1 MATYLHAIDGRLRV
15 RLPELRGDRRAA
27 ARLRRELR
35 ALSGV
40 STVDANPLTGSV
52 LVEYDADRLST
63 DEVLSATGVEA
74 PDASDDA
81 QRVSLF
87 NAAAADGSTTMRDV
101 VAEKVIEL
109 AAERL
114 LLAVLT

>member
-27 ARLRRELR
+27 ASLRRELR
-35 ALSGV
+35 ALPGV
-40 STVDANPLTGSV
+40 STVDVSPLTGSV

-63 DEVLSATGVEA
+63 DEVLGAAGVEA
-74 PDASDDA
+74 PDATGDTRRGALFDA
-81 QRVSLF
+81 G
-87 NAAAADGSTTMRDV
+87 AADRSTTVRDV

-114 LLAVLT
+114 LLAVLA